1 MAVLMNVLAH
11 HDFPGDGIRRNDSVE
26 FDARRRTSASPLSS
40 KIARDACSNYCK
52 PPLWRLVYE
61 RSICVWTWNRARE
74 IRLAARTRQG
84 FFSGLDSIIIHR
96 LHRRRVL
103 IIRLER
109 ARRMDREEWLS
120 GRKSGERERER
131 EEICH
136 ACAPSSPDTD
146 DPPPTRR
153 RCIFQ
158 VSCFDSF
165 CRISPSFVVF
175 RHFVIIIFFRSCKL
189 SNFTP
194 CRVGIFNAGGNNNF

>member
-1 MAVLMNVLAH
+1 MDVLAH
-11 HDFPGDGIRRNDSVE
+11 HDFPGDGIRRNDSME

-52 PPLWRLVYE
+52 PPLWRLLYE

-74 IRLAARTRQG
+74 IRLATRTRQG

-120 GRKSGERERER
+120 GRKSTAGKKRERERER
-131 EEICH
+131 ESWGSREDRSRLCTEFSRYGRSRSD
-136 ACAPSSPDTD
+136 SSQMHFLALIRFAGFFHLPLSLSLLSSFDRAAFNFN
-146 DPPPTRR
+146 TRK
-153 RCIFQ
+153 IGF
-158 VSCFDSF
+158 FIY
-165 CRISPSFVVF
+165 CR
-175 RHFVIIIFFRSCKL
+175 
-189 SNFTP
+189 
-194 CRVGIFNAGGNNNF
+194 